1 MLFSILLGLSQAVF
15 AGRSCPNNDYKACS
29 EYLSQVHK
37 TKSNAEFIEAYDITC
52 ETNSKFKCVKI
63 TVLADTKKTLKEVA
77 EDKPKAHLYV
87 VEQKDGK
94 YIFSFEKK

>member
-1 MLFSILLGLSQAVF
+1 MFVQVLLVSQALF
-15 AGRSCPNNDYKACS
+15 AGRSCPNNDFKACS
-29 EYLSQVHK
+29 DYLSQAHK
-37 TKSNAEFIEAYDITC
+37 VKTNAEFIEAYDVTC

-77 EDKPKAHLYV
+77 EERPKAHLFV

-94 YIFSFEKK
+94 YIYSFEKK